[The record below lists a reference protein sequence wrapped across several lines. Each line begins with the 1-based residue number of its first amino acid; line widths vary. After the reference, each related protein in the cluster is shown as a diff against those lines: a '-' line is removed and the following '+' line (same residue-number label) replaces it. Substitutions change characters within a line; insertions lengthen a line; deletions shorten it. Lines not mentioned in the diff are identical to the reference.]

1 MCPVK
6 INGHGSVGVNAH
18 LLSGQEGYRRAGI
31 HHYIAQIINHLP
43 ADDPPLQ
50 VRVFSHDTA
59 DLLPNPS
66 LQIINSRWRTGR
78 PLMRI
83 LWEQTAWPL
92 QAARLKLDLL
102 HSMAFVTPF
111 LSPCPT
117 VVTVYDLS
125 FIHYPERFPIL
136 QRLYLTSQTKR
147 SCRAARRV
155 VVISESGRHD
165 VRRLYGLPSER
176 IDVVAP
182 GVDDHFRPVARAQVA
197 AFRQREQLAEPF
209 ILHVGTL
216 QPRKNIPLLIEALAR
231 LGRPGLRLVL
241 VGGKGWAY
249 EAIFERVT
257 TLGLEQ
263 QVRFAGYVPDDDLPL
278 WYNAAA
284 LLAFPSVYEGFGL
297 PVAQAMA
304 CGTPVVAANT
314 SAIPEVAGE
323 AALLFDPQ
331 DVGSLAR
338 HIANVL
344 DDPQLAATMRE
355 AGLAQARHFSW
366 QEAGRRMAD
375 VYRRAIYER

>member
-43 ADDPPLQ
+43 ADDPTLQ

-92 QAARLKLDLL
+92 QAARLKLDLI
-102 HSMAFVTPF
+102 HSMAFVTPL

-125 FIHYPERFPIL
+125 FIHYPERFPAL
-136 QRLYLTSQTKR
+136 QRLYLTSQTRR

-165 VRRLYGLPSER
+165 VRRLYGLPPER

-182 GVDDHFRPVARAQVA
+182 GVDDQFRPMTKAEVT
-197 AFRQREQLAEPF
+197 AFRQREELAGPF

-231 LGRPGLRLVL
+231 LGRPELGLAL

-278 WYNAAA
+278 WYNSAA

-344 DDPQLAATMRE
+344 DDPQLAATMQE

-375 VYRRAIYER
+375 VYRRALYER